1 MKKTLFSITLILSNL
16 FTFSQ
21 IPKDA
26 ISFEDPSFGEYL
38 KTRKVPIVKG
48 KISHISSEEI
58 KKTSIFY
65 TIVTVFGGEQ
75 NNKIASISLDG
86 TFNLELE
93 NNLPYQQIWF
103 NIKGKFYAGIYA
115 HEELFIE
122 LDWQKAKAKEIY
134 MIGDG
139 VKYLGKDGELNT
151 YLNDYILFKQREK
164 NTTNKNFINQKPSKY
179 SWIIENE
186 EESEVLGNKCVDHWM
201 LQKMSDSLW
210 NKVNNHKSYI
220 VSNDGMMF
228 YRNLYNFISI
238 KETSLVAGNDNTNF
252 CLKYYCQ
259 NDKERAELK
268 TLIALVKNTPP
279 QDSVLYRSNMN
290 KKAEYSRSLYRDAET
305 RVLYPKLM
313 AFIDSAFSTSKADF
327 LKLHENWGREDIND
341 RKKKTEIALTSMKTA
356 WSKDLLTTEYQKTLA
371 KISEINNALSKT
383 NNTFTKTNLGEML
396 GETSFGAKLYKID
409 SGKGIE
415 LLANL
420 KTSFKG
426 KALLLDFWGT
436 WCAPCL
442 SDLPYSKKLHEETK
456 DLPLE
461 YIYLCTSNNSSI
473 EKWKNKIA
481 ELGIAGTHIFVDE
494 RIENE
499 LMNIFQ
505 STGYPSYRFI
515 DKNGKYKPG
524 VINWMQQMSK
534 AKLMALVEEN
544 K

>member
-1 MKKTLFSITLILSNL
+1 MKNLVLSIFLILSNL
-16 FTFSQ
+16 LAFSQ
-21 IPKDA
+21 IPEDA
-26 ISFEDPSFGEYL
+26 VSFEDSNFGEYL
-38 KTRKVPIVKG
+38 KNRKVPIVKG
-48 KISHISSEEI
+48 KISGISSEEI
-58 KKTSIFY
+58 KKTSISY

-75 NNKIASISLDG
+75 NHKTILINSDG

-103 NIKGKFYAGIYA
+103 NIEGKFYAGIYA
-115 HEELFIE
+115 HDELFIE
-122 LDWQKAKAKEIY
+122 LDWQKAKTKKIY

-268 TLIALVKNTPP
+268 ALIALVKNTPP
-279 QDSVLYRSNMN
+279 QDSVQYRSNMN
-290 KKAEYSRSLYRDAET
+290 KKAEYTGSLYRDAET

-313 AFIDSAFSTSKADF
+313 AFIDSAFSPSKADF
-327 LKLHENWGREDIND
+327 LKLHENWERQDIND
-341 RKKKTEIALTSMKTA
+341 RKKKTEIALASIKTA
-356 WSKDLLTTEYQKTLA
+356 WSKNLLTTEYQKTLA

-383 NNTFTKTNLGEML
+383 NNAFTKTNLGKML
-396 GETSFGAKLYKID
+396 GETPFGAKLYKVD

-420 KTSFKG
+420 KTFFKG

-442 SDLPYSKKLHEETK
+442 SELPYSKKLDQETK

-481 ELGIAGTHIFVDE
+481 ELGIPGTHIFVDE

-499 LMNIFQ
+499 LMGMFQ
-505 STGYPSYRFI
+505 ASGFPSYRFI
-515 DKNGKYKPG
+515 DKNGKYRSG
-524 VINWMQQMSK
+524 AINWMSQMNK
-534 AKLMALVEEN
+534 EKIKKLVEG